1 MPTLKLARTAVF
13 SWGSGG
19 ERPQRQAET
28 RTTEECVPCS
38 SCCRNKQHLCA
49 TSDTTSERLVPDRR
63 ACATGG
69 HPGGVGARS
78 RRGRRCPP
86 GCCAFG
92 SASPL
97 PTSTPVPGERPQ
109 ARVSELLRTWAVSAN
124 KDLFQDSP
132 LTLRGAHPEEG
143 LLDSA
148 ETALFSAPSSDVR
161 GLQSLPSLQHLSSL
175 SMGAVTVTLLC
186 ISLLIRNVLHLFGC

>member
-1 MPTLKLARTAVF
+1 MRHCWTSLAADLERGHGIVWLYQQRYRCVCFYLFIVPLSDLTVRFQRGGCMPTLKLARTAVF
-13 SWGSGG
+13 SRGSGG

-109 ARVSELLRTWAVSAN
+109 ARVSELLRT
-124 KDLFQDSP
+124 
-132 LTLRGAHPEEG
+132 R
-143 LLDSA
+143 
-148 ETALFSAPSSDVR
+148 
-161 GLQSLPSLQHLSSL
+161 
-175 SMGAVTVTLLC
+175 LC
-186 ISLLIRNVLHLFGC
+186 PQTKTCSRTRR